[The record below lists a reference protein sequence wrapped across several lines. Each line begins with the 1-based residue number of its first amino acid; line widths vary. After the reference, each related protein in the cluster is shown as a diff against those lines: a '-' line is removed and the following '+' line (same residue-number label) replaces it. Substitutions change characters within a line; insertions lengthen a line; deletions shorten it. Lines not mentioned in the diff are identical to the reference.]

1 MEPDKK
7 TTSRL
12 RWLSYLLIVQPLASA
27 ASAPLLWFLQSGLL
41 RSSAGLGG
49 LWFCCLCICCV
60 FRFALDDFDG
70 GGAPG
75 RFPHLPVKIL
85 AVGLPACFASL
96 GVHAALSCLCAVYPV
111 FFVGYE
117 CSAHCFCIA
126 FLLADAFKKC
136 FKARQ
141 NLFHIYRLIIDNLLS

>member
-1 MEPDKK
+1 M
-7 TTSRL
+7 
-12 RWLSYLLIVQPLASA
+12 IVQSLSPAP
-27 ASAPLLWFLQSGLL
+27 SAPLLWFLQGGLL
-41 RSSAGLGG
+41 RCSAGLGG
-49 LWFCCLCICCV
+49 LWFCCFCIFGI

-111 FFVGYE
+111 FFVCYE

-126 FLLADAFKKC
+126 FLLADALKKC

>member
-1 MEPDKK
+1 MELDKK

-12 RWLSYLLIVQPLASA
+12 RWLSYLLIVQPLAPV

-49 LWFCCLCICCV
+49 LWFCCLCIIGV
-60 FRFALDDFDG
+60 FRFAFDDFDG

-75 RFPHLPVKIL
+75 WFLHFPVEVL
-85 AVGLPACFASL
+85 AVGLLACFARF
-96 GVHAALSCLCAVYPV
+96 GMHAALSCLCAGDPV

-117 CSAHCFCIA
+117 CSAHFTSWS
-126 FLLADAFKKC
+126 
-136 FKARQ
+136 
-141 NLFHIYRLIIDNLLS
+141 YRW